1 MQSPFGNVKGD
12 HWLKKWIIKLA
23 KAEAVSMGGAVVVVI
38 KNRVTVEDTVSG
50 VQERITVEID

>member
-1 MQSPFGNVKGD
+1 MQSPFGNEKGD

-23 KAEAVSMGGAVVVVI
+23 EAEAVSMGGAVVVVI

-50 VQERITVEID
+50 VQ